1 MKRTVAIT
9 ILLSLMGSAM
19 SAHAD
24 EKKAAL
30 PAGEKAQSVLI
41 LDGNNTKMLG
51 KVQYA
56 EVEEGGQKV
65 QKPDPWAPGTVMII
79 RQIDEPTA
87 KQLKVTNGTAQ
98 VGGAYV
104 IRANHQLEYLG
115 QIDLSKSNQALAK
128 QFGLKP
134 EKKARSKSSK

>member
-1 MKRTVAIT
+1 MRWALTAA
-9 ILLSLMGSAM
+9 ILLSLTVSV
-19 SAHAD
+19 HAD
-24 EKKAAL
+24 EKKASL
-30 PAGEKAQSVLI
+30 PLGEKADSVLI

-51 KVQYA
+51 KVQYS

-65 QKPDPWAPGTVMII
+65 KKPDPWALGTVMII

-98 VGGAYV
+98 AGGAYIV
-104 IRANHQLEYLG
+104 RENHQLEYLG
-115 QIDLSKSNQALAK
+115 QVDLKKSNQALAK
-128 QFGLKP
+128 EFGVKG